1 MGPQSIAVGVGVFGD
16 AFLAATAWTLPPM
29 LAMMAVKELIGKQS
43 KCRETDA
50 DDADAVLD
58 HCPDEQV
65 HVCPCVVS
73 TSQKIRRM
81 LHSQVMSQ
89 GRDLLSVVTRTILAM
104 HTLLDHQ

>member
-1 MGPQSIAVGVGVFGD
+1 MD
-16 AFLAATAWTLPPM
+16 LPPT
-29 LAMMAVKELIGKQS
+29 LVMMAVKEPIEKR
-43 KCRETDA
+43 CEYRETGA

-58 HCPDEQV
+58 HCPDERV
-65 HVCPCVVS
+65 DVSPCVVS

-104 HTLLDHQ
+104 HTLLDYQQRR

>member
-1 MGPQSIAVGVGVFGD
+1 
-16 AFLAATAWTLPPM
+16 M
-29 LAMMAVKELIGKQS
+29 LAMMAVKELIEKRRE
-43 KCRETDA
+43 CRETGA

-58 HCPDEQV
+58 HCPDKRV
-65 HVCPCVVS
+65 DVSPCVVS

-104 HTLLDHQ
+104 HTLLDRQQRR